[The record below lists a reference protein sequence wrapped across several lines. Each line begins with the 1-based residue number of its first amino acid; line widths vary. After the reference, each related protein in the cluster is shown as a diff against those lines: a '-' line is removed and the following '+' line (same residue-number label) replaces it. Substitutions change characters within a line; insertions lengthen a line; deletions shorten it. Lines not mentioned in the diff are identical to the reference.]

1 MLVLPFSQPD
11 SGKFM
16 AALMRRRIPVILPIV
31 ALTTLVSGITPPAS
45 QRLATFF
52 SPADTY

>member
-45 QRLATFF
+45 QRLATLF